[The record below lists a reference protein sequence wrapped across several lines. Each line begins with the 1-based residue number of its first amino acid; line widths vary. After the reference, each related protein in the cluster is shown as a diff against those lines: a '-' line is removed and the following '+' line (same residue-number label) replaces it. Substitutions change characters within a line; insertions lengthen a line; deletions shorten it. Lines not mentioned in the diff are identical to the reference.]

1 MEFVDVLFPINLGPL
16 TYKCPEHLIDKAH
29 PGMLVSAPLKKQITK
44 GIIFGRP
51 GRLAEESKSSAPI
64 SDNIKNISDIHGES
78 PLLEP
83 PLLKLLNWMADYY
96 IIANKGLVLKNMLP
110 QETFKKVKARKSAN
124 PPSPPFSKGGMG
136 GFFDENTLSKINTAT
151 SKREYKTF
159 LVHAP
164 SPLYESAMVAKI
176 LPQGKSAIILV
187 PEIVHIS
194 HVLPFIKGTA
204 GERLCVLHSGL
215 SKGQRS
221 EAMEKI
227 ISGQCNVVL
236 GTRMAVFAP
245 LKNVSLISVM
255 QEHSSSYRT
264 EEGLRFNARD
274 IAVMRGYLEKAAV
287 VLSSVCPSIES
298 VYNSKRNKYT
308 LIRPDLYP
316 QRPKIRIL
324 NMRNERQPAPNL
336 SKTVINEAL
345 SSIRKNEKIMF
356 VINRKGYSML
366 TCKECGSTET
376 CGKCSIPLM
385 FYKGDKS
392 LRCHYCGTTS
402 ASPEKCRR
410 CGSFSLEPAGSGIER
425 VEENIKKIFDI
436 EPLRIDSNML
446 KRKRI
451 PEDLSDITEGKPL
464 ILGTKLLTKRL
475 HSSEKLGM
483 AAVLN
488 ADSYLNQ
495 PDFRSAERTF
505 HEMYGITDKIKPG
518 GSLFIQTRMPQNYIF
533 RHLKNYDYVS
543 FCDEELEKRKEMLY
557 PPFSKLAV
565 VTFNGKDY
573 DDNKVKGAVKKIC
586 DGNEGIEIL
595 GPSLSLTKKGQ
606 KEYALLIKT
615 ASKKKLQSAAREFLK
630 MSEGYKDLKVSVAI
644 DA

>member
-16 TYKCPEHLIDKAH
+16 TYKCTPHLIDRAL
-29 PGMLVSAPLKKQITK
+29 PGMLVSAPLKNQTTK
-44 GIIFGRP
+44 GIILGRP
-51 GRLAEESKSSAPI
+51 SKPEAKG
-64 SDNIKNISDIHGES
+64 IKTISDIHGES

-96 IIANKGLVLKNMLP
+96 IANKGLVLKNMLP
-110 QETFKKVKARKSAN
+110 QETFKRVKAR
-124 PPSPPFSKGGMG
+124 SKGETEKA
-136 GFFDENTLSKINTAT
+136 DEKSTEVIEIDKNILSRIKESL

-164 SPLYESAMVAKI
+164 SPLYETAMVTKI

-194 HVLPFIKGTA
+194 HALPFIKEIS

-227 ISGQCNVVL
+227 ISGECNVVL

-264 EEGLRFNARD
+264 EEGLRFSARD

-308 LIRPDLYP
+308 LIKPDVYS

-345 SSIRKNEKIMF
+345 SSIRKNEKVMF

-366 TCKECGSTET
+366 TCKECGCTET
-376 CGKCSIPLM
+376 CGKCNIPLM

-392 LRCHYCGTTS
+392 LRCHYCGAIAS
-402 ASPEKCRR
+402 SPEKCRR
-410 CGSFSLEPAGSGIER
+410 CGSFSLEPIGSGIER

-436 EPLRIDSNML
+436 EPLMIDSDRI
-446 KRKRI
+446 KKKRI
-451 PEDLSDITEGKPL
+451 PEDLSDITEGKSI

-475 HSSEKLGM
+475 HSSEKFGM

-533 RHLKNYDYVS
+533 RHLKNHDYAS
-543 FCDEELEKRKEMLY
+543 FCHEELEKRKEMLY
-557 PPFSKLAV
+557 PPFSKLALIN
-565 VTFNGKDY
+565 FNGRDCDAVRTEKAIREILSG
-573 DDNKVKGAVKKIC
+573 NKALEV
-586 DGNEGIEIL
+586 L
-595 GPSLSLTKKGQ
+595 GPSVTPTKKGEE
-606 KEYALLIKT
+606 EYSLLFK
-615 ASKKKLQSAAREFLK
+615 AVSKKNLHSSVKRFLELLG
-630 MSEGYKDLKVSVAI
+630 SYKCLNVKIAI
-644 DA
+644 DP

>member
-1 MEFVDVLFPINLGPL
+1 MELVDIIFPLNLKPL
-16 TYKCPEHLIDKAH
+16 TYKCPPHLLHKARA
-29 PGMLVSAPLKKQITK
+29 GMLVSAPLKKQITK
-44 GIIFGRP
+44 GIVLG
-51 GRLAEESKSSAPI
+51 KSSRPE
-64 SDNIKNISDIHGES
+64 SEGIKLISDIYGES
-78 PLLEP
+78 PLLTP
-83 PLLKLLNWMADYY
+83 ALLKLLDWMAEYY
-96 IIANKGLVLKNMLP
+96 ISNKGLVLKTMLPKEAFKRVKSRTKKLSAVSCQLSEQMLKQLYKIDRNMLSNIY
-110 QETFKKVKARKSAN
+110 ESISKKEYRTFLLHAPASLYEISFV
-124 PPSPPFSKGGMG
+124 
-136 GFFDENTLSKINTAT
+136 SKILEQA
-151 SKREYKTF
+151 
-159 LVHAP
+159 
-164 SPLYESAMVAKI
+164 
-176 LPQGKSAIILV
+176 KSAIILV

-194 HVLPFIKGTA
+194 HVLPFIKETA
-204 GERLCVLHSGL
+204 GERLCALHSGL
-215 SKGQRS
+215 SSGERS
-221 EAMEKI
+221 ETMEKI

-255 QEHSSSYRT
+255 HEHSSSYRT

-274 IAVMRGYLEKAAV
+274 VAVMRGYLEKAAV
-287 VLSSVCPSIES
+287 VLSSVCPPIES
-298 VYNSKRNKYT
+298 VYNSNRGKYT
-308 LIRPDLYP
+308 LISPDVYSQSHRLETEH
-316 QRPKIRIL
+316 PKIRIL

-366 TCKECGSTET
+366 TCKECGCTET

-392 LRCHYCGTTS
+392 LRCHYCGAIS
-402 ASPEKCRR
+402 GSPEKCRR
-410 CGSFSLEPAGSGIER
+410 CGGFSLEPTGSGIER
-425 VEENIKKIFDI
+425 VEENIKKVFDI

-451 PEDLSDITEGKPL
+451 PEDLSDITEGKPI

-505 HEMYGITDKIKPG
+505 HEMYGIADKIKPG

-533 RHLKNYDYVS
+533 RHLKNYDYAS

-557 PPFSKLAV
+557 PPFSKLALI
-565 VTFNGKDY
+565 TFNGRDCDAVRTEKAIREILSG
-573 DDNKVKGAVKKIC
+573 NKALEV
-586 DGNEGIEIL
+586 L
-595 GPSLSLTKKGQ
+595 GPSVMPTKKGG
-606 KEYALLIKT
+606 KEYSLLFK
-615 ASKKKLQSAAREFLK
+615 AVSKKNLHSSVKRFLELLG
-630 MSEGYKDLKVSVAI
+630 SYKCLNVKIAI
-644 DA
+644 DP

>member
-1 MEFVDVLFPINLGPL
+1 
-16 TYKCPEHLIDKAH
+16 
-29 PGMLVSAPLKKQITK
+29 ML
-44 GIIFGRP
+44 
-51 GRLAEESKSSAPI
+51 ESEYETAFI
-64 SDNIKNISDIHGES
+64 SKI
-78 PLLEP
+78 
-83 PLLKLLNWMADYY
+83 LKL
-96 IIANKGLVLKNMLP
+96 K
-110 QETFKKVKARKSAN
+110 
-124 PPSPPFSKGGMG
+124 
-136 GFFDENTLSKINTAT
+136 
-151 SKREYKTF
+151 
-159 LVHAP
+159 
-164 SPLYESAMVAKI
+164 
-176 LPQGKSAIILV
+176 KSAIILV

-194 HVLPFIKGTA
+194 HVLPFIKETA

-236 GTRMAVFAP
+236 GTRVAVFAP

-255 QEHSSSYRT
+255 HEHSSSYRT

-298 VYNSKRNKYT
+298 VYNSKRSKYT
-308 LIRPDLYP
+308 LIRPDVYSQSHRLETE
-316 QRPKIRIL
+316 RPKIRIL

-385 FYKGDKS
+385 FYKNDKS
-392 LRCHYCGTTS
+392 LRCHYCG
-402 ASPEKCRR
+402 AIAGSPEKCRR

-436 EPLRIDSNML
+436 EPLRIDSDML

-451 PEDLSDITEGKPL
+451 PEDLSDITEGKPI

-533 RHLKNYDYVS
+533 RHLKNYDYAS

-557 PPFSKLAV
+557 PPFSKLALI
-565 VTFNGKDY
+565 TFKGRDCDTVRTEKAIREILSG
-573 DDNKVKGAVKKIC
+573 NKALEV
-586 DGNEGIEIL
+586 L
-595 GPSLSLTKKGQ
+595 GPSLSVSKKGQ
-606 KEYALLIKT
+606 KEYTLLLKT
-615 ASKKKLQSAAREFLK
+615 SSGKKLHSAVREFLK
-630 MSEGYKDLKVSVAI
+630 VFEGYKDLKVSVAI

>member
-1 MEFVDVLFPINLGPL
+1 MLKSIMEFIDVLFPVNLVPL
-16 TYKCPEHLIDKAH
+16 TYKCPPHLIGRAL
-29 PGMLVSAPLKKQITK
+29 PGMLVSAPLKNQTTK
-44 GIIFGRP
+44 GIILGKP
-51 GRLAEESKSSAPI
+51 SKPQAKG
-64 SDNIKNISDIHGES
+64 IKTISDIHGES

-83 PLLKLLNWMADYY
+83 PLLKLLDWMADYY

-110 QETFKKVKARKSAN
+110 QETFKRVKPRLKQQSAV
-124 PPSPPFSKGGMG
+124 SSQQSAERLKGLNEI
-136 GFFDENTLSKINTAT
+136 DKNILSGINE
-151 SKREYKTF
+151 SVIKKEYKTF
-159 LVHAP
+159 LLHAP
-164 SPLYESAMVAKI
+164 SAAYEISFISKI
-176 LPQGKSAIILV
+176 LETKKSAIILV

-194 HVLPFIKGTA
+194 HALPFIKETA

-221 EAMEKI
+221 EAVEKI

-245 LKNVSLISVM
+245 LKNVSFISVM

-274 IAVMRGYLEKAAV
+274 VAVMRGYLEKAAV
-287 VLSSVCPSIES
+287 VLSSACPSIES
-298 VYNSKRNKYT
+298 AYNSKQNKYT
-308 LIRPDLYP
+308 LIRPDLYSK
-316 QRPKIRIL
+316 RPKIRIL

-345 SSIRKNEKIMF
+345 SSIRKSEKIMF

-376 CGKCSIPLM
+376 CGKCGIPLT

-392 LRCHYCGTTS
+392 LRCHYCGAIS
-402 ASPEKCRR
+402 GSPEKCRR

-425 VEENIKKIFDI
+425 MEENIKKVFDI
-436 EPLRIDSNML
+436 EPLRIDSDML

-451 PEDLSDITEGKPL
+451 PEDLSDITEGNPI

-475 HSSEKLGM
+475 HSSEKFGM

-505 HEMYGITDKIKPG
+505 HEMYGIANKIKPG
-518 GSLFIQTRMPQNYIF
+518 GSLFIQTRMPQNYLFKFI
-533 RHLKNYDYVS
+533 RNYDYAGFS
-543 FCDEELEKRKEMLY
+543 EEELKRRKEMSY
-557 PPFSKLAV
+557 PPFSKLALI
-565 VTFNGKDY
+565 TFNGRDCDTVKAEKAIEEILSA
-573 DDNKVKGAVKKIC
+573 NKGVEVLGPSITPAKKGEEECTLLFKAASKKNLHSSVKRFM
-586 DGNEGIEIL
+586 EIL
-595 GPSLSLTKKGQ
+595 GGCKCVDVK
-606 KEYALLIKT
+606 I
-615 ASKKKLQSAAREFLK
+615 
-630 MSEGYKDLKVSVAI
+630 AI
-644 DA
+644 DP

>member
-16 TYKCPEHLIDKAH
+16 TYKCPEHLIDKAY
-29 PGMLVSAPLKKQITK
+29 PGMLVSAPLKNQTTK
-44 GIIFGRP
+44 GIIIGKASNP
-51 GRLAEESKSSAPI
+51 EAKG
-64 SDNIKNISDIHGES
+64 IKAISDIHGES

-110 QETFKKVKARKSAN
+110 QETFKRVKAR
-124 PPSPPFSKGGMG
+124 SKGKTEDKESNDIIEI
-136 GFFDENTLSKINTAT
+136 DENILFKIKESL

-164 SPLYESAMVAKI
+164 SPLYESAMVTKI
-176 LPQGKSAIILV
+176 LPKGKSAIILV

-194 HVLPFIKGTA
+194 HALPFIKETA

-221 EAMEKI
+221 EAMGKI

-264 EEGLRFNARD
+264 EEGLRFSARD

-308 LIRPDLYP
+308 LIRPDIYSQSHRLETE
-316 QRPKIRIL
+316 RPKIRIL

-336 SKTVINEAL
+336 SKTVINEAR

-366 TCKECGSTET
+366 TCKECGCTET

-392 LRCHYCGTTS
+392 LRCHYCGDI
-402 ASPEKCRR
+402 ASSPDKCRR

-425 VEENIKKIFDI
+425 VEENIKKMFDI

-451 PEDLSDITEGKPL
+451 PEDISDITEGKPI

-483 AAVLN
+483 VAVLN

-505 HEMYGITDKIKPG
+505 HEMYGIADKINPS
-518 GSLFIQTRMPQNYIF
+518 GSLFIQTRIPQNYIF
-533 RHLKNYDYVS
+533 RHLKNYDYAS

-557 PPFSKLAV
+557 PPFSKLALI
-565 VTFNGKDY
+565 TFNGKDC
-573 DDNKVKGAVKKIC
+573 DAVRTEKAIREILSGNKAL
-586 DGNEGIEIL
+586 EIL
-595 GPSLSLTKKGQ
+595 GPSVTPTKKGG
-606 KEYALLIKT
+606 KEYSLFFKAV
-615 ASKKKLQSAAREFLK
+615 SKKNLHFSVKRFLELLG
-630 MSEGYKDLKVSVAI
+630 SYKCLNVKIAI
-644 DA
+644 DP

>member
-1 MEFVDVLFPINLGPL
+1 MEFVDVLFPINLGSL
-16 TYKCPEHLIDKAH
+16 TYKCPPHLIGKAL
-29 PGMLVSAPLKKQITK
+29 PGMLVSAPLKNQTTK
-44 GIIFGRP
+44 GIILGKP
-51 GRLAEESKSSAPI
+51 SNPEAKG
-64 SDNIKNISDIHGES
+64 IKTISDIHGET

-96 IIANKGLVLKNMLP
+96 IIVNKGLVLKNMLP
-110 QETFKKVKARKSAN
+110 QETFKRVKARVKKLSAV
-124 PPSPPFSKGGMG
+124 SCQ
-136 GFFDENTLSKINTAT
+136 LSEQRPKQLDKIDRNMLSNIYESIA
-151 SKREYKTF
+151 KEEYRTF
-159 LVHAP
+159 LLHAP
-164 SPLYESAMVAKI
+164 SPLYESAMVTKI
-176 LPQGKSAIILV
+176 LSQGKSAIILV
-187 PEIVHIS
+187 PEIVYIS
-194 HVLPFIKGTA
+194 HVLPFIKETA

-221 EAMEKI
+221 ETMGKI

-255 QEHSSSYRT
+255 QEHSSSYRI

-298 VYNSKRNKYT
+298 VYNSKRNKYA
-308 LIRPDLYP
+308 LIRPDVYS

-336 SKTVINEAL
+336 SKTVINEAR

-366 TCKECGSTET
+366 TCKECGCTET

-392 LRCHYCGTTS
+392 LRCHYCGDI
-402 ASPEKCRR
+402 ASSPDKCRR
-410 CGSFSLEPAGSGIER
+410 CGSFSLEPTGSGIER
-425 VEENIKKIFDI
+425 VEENIKKVFDI
-436 EPLRIDSNML
+436 EPLRIDSDML

-451 PEDLSDITEGKPL
+451 PEDISDITEGKPI

-475 HSSEKLGM
+475 PSSEKLGM
-483 AAVLN
+483 VAVLN

-505 HEMYGITDKIKPG
+505 HEMYGIADKIKPS
-518 GSLFIQTRMPQNYIF
+518 GSLFIQTRIPQNYIF
-533 RHLKNYDYVS
+533 RHLKNYDYAS

-557 PPFSKLAV
+557 PPFSKLALI
-565 VTFNGKDY
+565 TFNGKDC
-573 DDNKVKGAVKKIC
+573 DAVRTEKAIREILSGNKAL
-586 DGNEGIEIL
+586 EIL
-595 GPSLSLTKKGQ
+595 GPSVTPTKKGG
-606 KEYALLIKT
+606 KEYSLLFK
-615 ASKKKLQSAAREFLK
+615 AVSKKNLHFSVKRFLELLG
-630 MSEGYKDLKVSVAI
+630 SYKCLNVKIAI
-644 DA
+644 DP

>member
-16 TYKCPEHLIDKAH
+16 TYKCTPHLIDRAL
-29 PGMLVSAPLKKQITK
+29 PGMLVSAPLKNQTTK
-44 GIIFGRP
+44 GIILGRP
-51 GRLAEESKSSAPI
+51 SKPEAKG
-64 SDNIKNISDIHGES
+64 IKAISDIHGES

-110 QETFKKVKARKSAN
+110 QETFRKVKARKASAS
-124 PPSPPFSKGGMG
+124 PAPPFSKGGEG
-136 GFFDENTLSKINTAT
+136 GFDDENTLSRINASI
-151 SKREYKTF
+151 SKKEYKTF

-164 SPLYESAMVAKI
+164 SPLYETAMVAKI

-194 HVLPFIKGTA
+194 HALPFIKEIA
-204 GERLCVLHSGL
+204 GERVCVLHSGL

-227 ISGQCNVVL
+227 ISGKCNVVL

-264 EEGLRFNARD
+264 EEGLRFSARD
-274 IAVMRGYLEKAAV
+274 IAVMRGYLEKSAV
-287 VLSSVCPSIES
+287 VLSSICPSIES

-308 LIRPDLYP
+308 LIRPDVYSQSHRLETE
-316 QRPKIRIL
+316 RPKIRIL

-345 SSIRKNEKIMF
+345 SSIRKSEKIMF

-366 TCKECGSTET
+366 TCKECGCTET
-376 CGKCSIPLM
+376 CGKCNIPLM

-392 LRCHYCGTTS
+392 LRCHYCGAVA

-410 CGSFSLEPAGSGIER
+410 CGSFSLEPTGSGIER

-436 EPLRIDSNML
+436 EPLRIDSDML

-451 PEDLSDITEGKPL
+451 PEDLSDITEGKPI

-533 RHLKNYDYVS
+533 RHLKNHDYAS

-557 PPFSKLAV
+557 PPFSKLALI
-565 VTFNGKDY
+565 TFNGRDCDTARTEKAIREILSG
-573 DDNKVKGAVKKIC
+573 NKALEVLGPSVTPTKKGGKEYSLLFKAVSKKNLHSSVKRFL
-586 DGNEGIEIL
+586 EIL
-595 GPSLSLTKKGQ
+595 GS
-606 KEYALLIKT
+606 
-615 ASKKKLQSAAREFLK
+615 
-630 MSEGYKDLKVSVAI
+630 YKCLNVKIVI
-644 DA
+644 DP

>member
-1 MEFVDVLFPINLGPL
+1 MLKSIMEFVDVLFPINLGPL
-16 TYKCPEHLIDKAH
+16 TYKCPPHLIDRAL
-29 PGMLVSAPLKKQITK
+29 PGMLVSAPLKTQTTK

-51 GRLAEESKSSAPI
+51 LKPEAKG
-64 SDNIKNISDIHGES
+64 IKTISDIHGES

-83 PLLKLLNWMADYY
+83 PLLKLLDWMADYY

-110 QETFKKVKARKSAN
+110 QETFKRVKAR
-124 PPSPPFSKGGMG
+124 SKGETEEDKESNEIIEI
-136 GFFDENTLSKINTAT
+136 DENILSKIKESL
-151 SKREYKTF
+151 SKKEYKTF

-194 HVLPFIKGTA
+194 HVLPFIKEIA

-221 EAMEKI
+221 ETMEKI

-255 QEHSSSYRT
+255 HEHSSSYRT
-264 EEGLRFNARD
+264 EEGLRFSARD

-308 LIRPDLYP
+308 FIRPDVYS
-316 QRPKIRIL
+316 QQPKIRIL

-366 TCKECGSTET
+366 TCKECGCTET

-392 LRCHYCGTTS
+392 LRCHYCG
-402 ASPEKCRR
+402 AIAGSPEKCRR
-410 CGSFSLEPAGSGIER
+410 CGSF
-425 VEENIKKIFDI
+425 
-436 EPLRIDSNML
+436 
-446 KRKRI
+446 
-451 PEDLSDITEGKPL
+451 
-464 ILGTKLLTKRL
+464 
-475 HSSEKLGM
+475 
-483 AAVLN
+483 
-488 ADSYLNQ
+488 
-495 PDFRSAERTF
+495 
-505 HEMYGITDKIKPG
+505 
-518 GSLFIQTRMPQNYIF
+518 
-533 RHLKNYDYVS
+533 
-543 FCDEELEKRKEMLY
+543 
-557 PPFSKLAV
+557 FS
-565 VTFNGKDY
+565 
-573 DDNKVKGAVKKIC
+573 
-586 DGNEGIEIL
+586 
-595 GPSLSLTKKGQ
+595 
-606 KEYALLIKT
+606 
-615 ASKKKLQSAAREFLK
+615 
-630 MSEGYKDLKVSVAI
+630 
-644 DA
+644 

>member
-1 MEFVDVLFPINLGPL
+1 
-16 TYKCPEHLIDKAH
+16 
-29 PGMLVSAPLKKQITK
+29 
-44 GIIFGRP
+44 
-51 GRLAEESKSSAPI
+51 
-64 SDNIKNISDIHGES
+64 
-78 PLLEP
+78 
-83 PLLKLLNWMADYY
+83 
-96 IIANKGLVLKNMLP
+96 
-110 QETFKKVKARKSAN
+110 
-124 PPSPPFSKGGMG
+124 
-136 GFFDENTLSKINTAT
+136 
-151 SKREYKTF
+151 
-159 LVHAP
+159 
-164 SPLYESAMVAKI
+164 
-176 LPQGKSAIILV
+176 GKSAIILV
-187 PEIVHIS
+187 PEIVHIKQVAS
-194 HVLPFIKGTA
+194 FIREIS

-264 EEGLRFNARD
+264 EEGLRFSARD
-274 IAVMRGYLEKAAV
+274 IAVMRGYLEKAVV

-308 LIRPDLYP
+308 LIKPDVYS

-366 TCKECGSTET
+366 TCKECGHTET

-392 LRCHYCGTTS
+392 LRCHYCGAIAS
-402 ASPEKCRR
+402 SPEKCRR
-410 CGSFSLEPAGSGIER
+410 CGGFSLEPTGSGIER
-425 VEENIKKIFDI
+425 VEENIKKIFNI
-436 EPLRIDSNML
+436 EPLRIDSDRI

-451 PEDLSDITEGKPL
+451 PEDISDITEGKSI

-475 HSSEKLGM
+475 HSSEKFGM

-505 HEMYGITDKIKPG
+505 HELYSITDKIKPG

-533 RHLKNYDYVS
+533 RHLKNHDYDS
-543 FCDEELEKRKEMLY
+543 FCNEELEKRKEMLY
-557 PPFSKLAV
+557 PPFSKLTLI
-565 VTFNGKDY
+565 TFNGRDCDTVRTEKAIREILSG
-573 DDNKVKGAVKKIC
+573 NKALEV
-586 DGNEGIEIL
+586 L
-595 GPSLSLTKKGQ
+595 GPSVMPTKKGG
-606 KEYALLIKT
+606 KEYSLLFK
-615 ASKKKLQSAAREFLK
+615 AVSKKNLHSSVKRFLELLG
-630 MSEGYKDLKVSVAI
+630 SYKCLNVKIAI
-644 DA
+644 DP

>member
-1 MEFVDVLFPINLGPL
+1 
-16 TYKCPEHLIDKAH
+16 
-29 PGMLVSAPLKKQITK
+29 
-44 GIIFGRP
+44 
-51 GRLAEESKSSAPI
+51 
-64 SDNIKNISDIHGES
+64 
-78 PLLEP
+78 
-83 PLLKLLNWMADYY
+83 

-110 QETFKKVKARKSAN
+110 QETFKKVKAR
-124 PPSPPFSKGGMG
+124 SKGKTENKESNEIIEI
-136 GFFDENTLSKINTAT
+136 DENILSKIKESL

-176 LPQGKSAIILV
+176 LPHGKSAIILV

-194 HVLPFIKGTA
+194 HVLPFIKETA

-221 EAMEKI
+221 ETMEKI

-264 EEGLRFNARD
+264 EEGLRFSARD

-308 LIRPDLYP
+308 LIRPDVYS

-366 TCKECGSTET
+366 TCKECGCTET

-385 FYKGDKS
+385 FYKNDKS
-392 LRCHYCGTTS
+392 LRCHYCG
-402 ASPEKCRR
+402 AIAGSPEKCRR
-410 CGSFSLEPAGSGIER
+410 CGSFSLEPTGSGIER

-436 EPLRIDSNML
+436 EPLRIDSDML

-451 PEDLSDITEGKPL
+451 PEDLSDITEGKPI

-475 HSSEKLGM
+475 HSSEKFGM

-533 RHLKNYDYVS
+533 RHLKNYDYAS

-557 PPFSKLAV
+557 PPFSKL
-565 VTFNGKDY
+565 
-573 DDNKVKGAVKKIC
+573 
-586 DGNEGIEIL
+586 
-595 GPSLSLTKKGQ
+595 
-606 KEYALLIKT
+606 
-615 ASKKKLQSAAREFLK
+615 
-630 MSEGYKDLKVSVAI
+630 
-644 DA
+644 

>member
-1 MEFVDVLFPINLGPL
+1 MLKSIMEFVDVLFPINLGPL
-16 TYKCPEHLIDKAH
+16 TYKCPEHLIGKAH

-44 GIIFGRP
+44 GIILG
-51 GRLAEESKSSAPI
+51 KSSAPI

-78 PLLEP
+78 PLFEP
-83 PLLKLLNWMADYY
+83 QLLKLLNWMADYY

-110 QETFKKVKARKSAN
+110 QETFKKVKAR
-124 PPSPPFSKGGMG
+124 SKGKTENKESNEIIEI
-136 GFFDENTLSKINTAT
+136 DENILSKIKESL

-164 SPLYESAMVAKI
+164 SPLYESAMVTKI
-176 LPQGKSAIILV
+176 LPQGKRAIILV

-194 HVLPFIKGTA
+194 HVLPFIKEIV

-221 EAMEKI
+221 ETMEKI
-227 ISGQCNVVL
+227 ISGKCNVVL

-264 EEGLRFNARD
+264 EEGLRFSARD

-308 LIRPDLYP
+308 LIRPDVYS
-316 QRPKIRIL
+316 QQPKIRIL

-366 TCKECGSTET
+366 TCKECGCTET

-385 FYKGDKS
+385 FYKNDKS
-392 LRCHYCGTTS
+392 LRCHYCG
-402 ASPEKCRR
+402 AIAGSPEKCRR
-410 CGSFSLEPAGSGIER
+410 CGSFSLEPTGSGIER

-436 EPLRIDSNML
+436 EPLRIDSDML

-451 PEDLSDITEGKPL
+451 PEDLSDITEGKPI

-475 HSSEKLGM
+475 HSSEKFGM

-518 GSLFIQTRMPQNYIF
+518 GLLFIQTRMPQNYIF
-533 RHLKNYDYVS
+533 RHLKNHDYAS

-557 PPFSKLAV
+557 PPFSKLALI
-565 VTFNGKDY
+565 TFNGRDCDTVRAEKAIKEIISI
-573 DDNKVKGAVKKIC
+573 NKGVEV
-586 DGNEGIEIL
+586 L
-595 GPSLSLTKKGQ
+595 GPSVTPTKKGG
-606 KEYALLIKT
+606 KEYSLLFK
-615 ASKKKLQSAAREFLK
+615 AVSKKNLHSSVKRFLELLG
-630 MSEGYKDLKVSVAI
+630 SYKCLNVKIAI
-644 DA
+644 DP